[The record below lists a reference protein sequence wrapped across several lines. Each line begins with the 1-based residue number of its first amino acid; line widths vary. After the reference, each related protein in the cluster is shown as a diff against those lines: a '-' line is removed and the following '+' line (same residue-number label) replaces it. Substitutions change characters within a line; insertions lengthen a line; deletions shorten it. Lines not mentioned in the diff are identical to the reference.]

1 MLNNKSIFVSFINY
15 LEKEKKFSVHTIKAY
30 RNDIENF
37 LLFLS
42 AKNLKIKNISKID
55 IRDFLASQYEKGFSK
70 KTVARRLASIK
81 SLFRY
86 LRNQNKT
93 LQIFKKQL
101 NWFLKILNDKLS
113 YIT

>member
-1 MLNNKSIFVSFINY
+1 MSKNKSIFVSFINY

-42 AKNLKIKNISKID
+42 VKNLKIKDISKID

-70 KTVARRLASIK
+70 KLLQEGLQAS
-81 SLFRY
+81 SLF
-86 LRNQNKT
+86 LD
-93 LQIFKKQL
+93 I
-101 NWFLKILNDKLS
+101 
-113 YIT
+113 